1 MATSFYIEYRL
12 RGYSRKYEDWV
23 KKRAYDKAKELKAS
37 PSNEQL
43 PHITLYGPAITKN
56 IGKVKSEL
64 VGTCEMYTKKYPL
77 IPFSINGFSRFDN
90 KNRKVIYLE
99 VNPSRTLKQ
108 FRWELSE
115 NLRKKHRSI
124 KEPLSITKSVFDDKE
139 HFEFHSTIIIF
150 DYISKN
156 KFGELYDYLDLHCR
170 LNDYDHYRKQHEI
183 SLLSKLQHFLK
194 KRVLHQKDEERSISQ
209 YLLRVTALGKSKK
222 IMFEHDLIL
231 HKTLNRWQALSRY
244 WWLKTIRKFR
254 ELQGQ
259 S

>member
-12 RGYSRKYEDWV
+12 RGYARKYEDWV
-23 KKRAYDKAKELKAS
+23 KKRAYDKATDLKVS

-43 PHITLYGPAITKN
+43 PHITLYGPAITEN
-56 IGKVKSEL
+56 ISKVKSEL

-108 FRWELSE
+108 FRWELSL
-115 NLRKKHRSI
+115 NLRKRH
-124 KEPLSITKSVFDDKE
+124 LSDTKSVFDDKE
-139 HFEFHSTIIIF
+139 QFEFHSTIIIF
-150 DYISKN
+150 DYISNN
-156 KFGELYDYLDLHCR
+156 KFDELYDYLDLHCR

-183 SLLSKLQHFLK
+183 SLLSKLKHYLK
-194 KRVLHQKDEERSISQ
+194 KHVLQQKVEERSISQ

-244 WWLKTIRKFR
+244 WWLKTIRQFR
-254 ELQGQ
+254 ELLGQ
-259 S
+259 T